1 MSTLVNTG
9 LNPAPNDAYMSQ
21 LTLKA
26 MRISKNKTYVR
37 SWKRTP
43 ISEVPRREPL
53 YARFLEENPY
63 KRGFWKFLEE
73 NHCKRDSWKRTPIRV
88 VSGREPL

>member
-21 LTLKA
+21 LTLKT

-63 KRGFWKFLEE
+63 KRGFWK
-73 NHCKRDSWKRTPIRV
+73 RTLV
-88 VSGREPL
+88 KEVSGREPL